1 MTTEAI
7 LEVLGYANGNML
19 PVRLVL
25 RDDTEIT
32 GVPVS
37 VDDHVAAH
45 EVFLQPAG
53 DDDTEIGVSFEAIRS
68 AELVN

>member
-1 MTTEAI
+1 MSTDAI

-25 RDDTEIT
+25 RDDTELT

-37 VDDHVAAH
+37 VDDHLTAH
-45 EVFLQPAG
+45 EVFLQVGG
-53 DDDTEIGVSFEAIRS
+53 DDDTEIGVSLEAILS
-68 AELVN
+68 AELVT

>member
-7 LEVLGYANGNML
+7 LEILGYANGNML

-25 RDDTEIT
+25 RDDTEVT

-37 VDDHVAAH
+37 VDDHVTAH
-45 EVFLQPAG
+45 EVFLQVGG

-68 AELVN
+68 AELVA